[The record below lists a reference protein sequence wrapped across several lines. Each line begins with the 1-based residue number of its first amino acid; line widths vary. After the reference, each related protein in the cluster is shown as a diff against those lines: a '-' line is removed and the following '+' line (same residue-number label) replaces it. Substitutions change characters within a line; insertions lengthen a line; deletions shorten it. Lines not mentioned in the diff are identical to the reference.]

1 MFLLSACGP
10 SIETSRVTLEESDVL
25 ASNITDEWVK
35 TDTEL
40 AIKNLMK
47 KIHESKA
54 LNRYLVKKG
63 KIPKLF
69 VAEVQNETSEPY
81 LPVEDLN
88 EKLLTAMFD
97 EGDFLVI
104 DNQARLEILKEIQY
118 QNGGMVDPKQAK
130 KIGRQSGADVAIF
143 GAIRM
148 QPKTLDG
155 KTIKEYSINLR
166 ITELETSDVVFMG
179 SYDLQKYSERSGS
192 GW

>member
-1 MFLLSACGP
+1 
-10 SIETSRVTLEESDVL
+10 
-25 ASNITDEWVK
+25 
-35 TDTEL
+35 
-40 AIKNLMK
+40 
-47 KIHESKA
+47 
-54 LNRYLVKKG
+54 
-63 KIPKLF
+63 
-69 VAEVQNETSEPY
+69 
-81 LPVEDLN
+81 
-88 EKLLTAMFD
+88 MFD